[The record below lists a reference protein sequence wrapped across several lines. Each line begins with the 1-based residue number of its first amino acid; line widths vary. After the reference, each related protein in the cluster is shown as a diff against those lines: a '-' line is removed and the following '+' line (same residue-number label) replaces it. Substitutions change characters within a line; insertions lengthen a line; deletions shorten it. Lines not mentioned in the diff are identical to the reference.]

1 MVNTMSCDLPLELGS
16 APSSIADT
24 GKFWKILGY

>member
-1 MVNTMSCDLPLELGS
+1 LQILENTGNI
-16 APSSIADT
+16 SIADTGRFWKNT